1 MATLKPTVSAVTIDQ
16 VSKDCRLRQSRKVVA
31 ALRRFW
37 DLMVLESETAGG
49 PDGVVTR
56 ECESPPLPEARAAFP
71 GTSHPRCLRRALCV
85 VCRLHDDAPEGLE
98 GAPCRL

>member
-56 ECESPPLPEARAAFP
+56 EGESPPLLREARAAFP
-71 GTSHPRCLRRALCV
+71 AGCAGVSC
-85 VCRLHDDAPEGLE
+85 
-98 GAPCRL
+98 

>member
-56 ECESPPLPEARAAFP
+56 EGESPPLSPRLGRRFRAHLTPAACAVRCASCAPSAR
-71 GTSHPRCLRRALCV
+71 G
-85 VCRLHDDAPEGLE
+85 
-98 GAPCRL
+98 

>member
-56 ECESPPLPEARAAFP
+56 EGESPPLLSKARAAFP
-71 GTSHPRCLRRALCV
+71 AGCAGVSC
-85 VCRLHDDAPEGLE
+85 
-98 GAPCRL
+98 